1 MDKKIVFFDIDGTL
15 IDEETHLI
23 PNSTK
28 EALKNLKANG
38 NLAFINTGRPIFE
51 ITDYI
56 RSFDFD
62 GYICGCGTY
71 IEFNNEVL
79 FYKSLGNKLSLELAK
94 DIKLFNLEGILEGRY
109 DIYFDKIENIKNSN
123 VLRIM
128 EQHKREGFFTGSTLD
143 DQSMDVDKLVI
154 FCNESSN
161 FLGFY
166 NKYKNVFD
174 FIKRSD
180 NFYELVPNGYSKASG
195 IKFIIDYLNIPL
207 ENTYAIGDSTNDLS
221 MLQYVENSIAM
232 GNSNPEIFDLVSY
245 KTTSV
250 NDNGIYNALK
260 HYNLI

>member
-128 EQHKREGFFTGSTLD
+128 EQHKRE
-143 DQSMDVDKLVI
+143 
-154 FCNESSN
+154 
-161 FLGFY
+161 
-166 NKYKNVFD
+166 
-174 FIKRSD
+174 
-180 NFYELVPNGYSKASG
+180 
-195 IKFIIDYLNIPL
+195 
-207 ENTYAIGDSTNDLS
+207 
-221 MLQYVENSIAM
+221 
-232 GNSNPEIFDLVSY
+232 
-245 KTTSV
+245 
-250 NDNGIYNALK
+250 
-260 HYNLI
+260 